1 MVYDPMISD
10 IKLVIW
16 DLDETF
22 WNGTLSEGPIEA
34 IPQNLERVKELCNRG
49 VMNSICSK
57 NEFHLAQ
64 AELEKLDVWDYFVFP
79 SIMWAPKGQQVGQI
93 VERMKLRPANVLVI
107 DDNAL
112 NREEIKYYNND
123 INVLDPVDWADIDSS
138 HWGKNDRAHKRLNN
152 YKLLET
158 KLEAA
163 TAFVG
168 DNENFLRNSNIRC
181 RLSVL
186 DLANDDLDRVIEVLN
201 RTNQLNFTKRRFRSG
216 VAQLIHELRRS
227 QSISYI
233 VHVVDDYGDYGLCGF
248 VSVSSKG
255 IVQDFA
261 FSCRLLDMGV
271 ERAILQLLSEKN
283 GSLRVPFRDEIQ
295 GSVVDWV
302 SVEEVEGEANSKS
315 NINGER
321 SANQP
326 TAMLPTACFSEVMA
340 PFLQP
345 EIDVVGLPEFPALA
359 ATLIRNERRS
369 SVIYWSGDAPEL
381 QRLFKGEYDL
391 LNISVAAEI
400 LFPAAWLPIL
410 GYIPLPMMANSSV
423 LKNHPE
429 LLAFIK
435 KTIADRGDYLGRN
448 MAEREAR
455 KQILFCLAISK
466 IPYVARQTEFS
477 AKRYL
482 KELHALRERLPD
494 RTKLVISICPDSI
507 DQVVFNGSWAV
518 LNKEFISR
526 VLAANNVVRQFVKGQ
541 PNVFMLESVGGVDE
555 EFNDIAGHY
564 SHKQNYTIAQTLKNQ
579 LLGVLEGQH
588 NQT

>member
-1 MVYDPMISD
+1 MISD

-302 SVEEVEGEANSKS
+302 SIEEVEGQDEAQSTDVAKT
-315 NINGER
+315 IECHH
-321 SANQP
+321 Q
-326 TAMLPTACFSEVMA
+326 AMMPEACFGEVIA
-340 PFLQP
+340 PFMQP
-345 EIDVVGLPEFPALA
+345 EIAVVSLPQIAPLA
-359 ATLIRNERRS
+359 ARIIRKERLS
-369 SVIYWSGDAPEL
+369 SIIYWSGDAPEL
-381 QRLFKGEYDL
+381 QRLFKGDYDL
-391 LNISVAAEI
+391 LSISVRTEVM
-400 LFPAAWLPIL
+400 FPTVWLPVF
-410 GYIPLPMMANSSV
+410 GYVPLPMTANTSI
-423 LKNHPE
+423 LKQHSE
-429 LLAFIK
+429 LFAVVKQI
-435 KTIADRGDYLGRN
+435 IADRGEYTGRRLEEN
-448 MAEREAR
+448 KLRRE
-455 KQILFCLAISK
+455 ISFCLAISK
-466 IPYVARQTEFS
+466 IPFVARQSVFS
-477 AKRYL
+477 SKRYL
-482 KELHALRERLPD
+482 EDLSALRDRLPD
-494 RTKLVISICPDSI
+494 CTKLAIRICSDAS
-507 DQVVFNGSWAV
+507 DQIVFNGPWAA
-518 LNKEFISR
+518 LNLEFATR
-526 VLAANNVVRQFVKGQ
+526 ARAANNVVREFAKIRH
-541 PNVFMLESVGGVDE
+541 NVFLLEPVENEDRSFDD
-555 EFNDIAGHY
+555 FGHV
-564 SHKQNYTIAQTLKNQ
+564 SHKQYFEIAQVLKSQ
-579 LLGVLEGQH
+579 FLSIMERPAPILV
-588 NQT
+588 T